1 MILAFAVY
9 SIQIGVKKVSQ
20 EKILEVQGLTKY
32 FPIKKG
38 LFSRNSDWLRAV
50 YNVDFTVFK
59 GETFALVGESGCGKS
74 TTRKLLL
81 RLLEAD
87 KGKVFYRDK
96 DIFQLGSKE
105 LRELRKNL
113 QVVFQDPYA
122 SLDPKWRI
130 GDIIAEPLRI
140 HKMGTSGER
149 DKKVRELMSYVG
161 IYPEYYNRYPHEF
174 SGGQR
179 QRIGIARALALN
191 PEVIIA
197 DEPVS
202 ALDVSIQA
210 QVLNMFKDL
219 QQEFGLTYVFISH
232 DLSVVKH
239 ISDRVAVMY
248 LGEIVELAHTKVL
261 FEDHRHPYTQALIS
275 SIPIPDPS
283 KRKEMELLEG
293 EVPSPINPP
302 EGCSFHPRCEY
313 ATNICIKD
321 EPELIDLGEGH
332 LVRCHHHNLN
342 LKNKKGE
349 SEEIV
354 I

>member
-1 MILAFAVY
+1 MHR
-9 SIQIGVKKVSQ
+9 

-38 LFSRNSDWLRAV
+38 VLSRKVDWLRAV
-50 YNVDFTVFK
+50 YNVNFSVDK

-87 KGKVFYRDK
+87 RGQVFFKGKN
-96 DIFQLGSKE
+96 IFKLDSAS

-122 SLDPKWRI
+122 SLNPKWRI
-130 GDIIAEPLRI
+130 GSIIEEPLRI
-140 HKMGTSGER
+140 HKIGSPAER
-149 DKKVRELMSYVG
+149 RARVEELMSMVG
-161 IYPEYYNRYPHEF
+161 LYPEYYNRYPHEF

-210 QVLNMFKDL
+210 QILNMFKNL
-219 QQEFGLTYVFISH
+219 QEKLGLTYIFISH

-239 ISDRVAVMY
+239 ISDRIAVMY
-248 LGEIVELAHTKVL
+248 LGEIVELASTCEL
-261 FEDHRHPYTQALIS
+261 FQNPKHPYTRALIA
-275 SIPIPDPS
+275 SIPVPNPA
-283 KRKEMELLEG
+283 KKKAFKQLEG

-302 EGCSFHPRCEY
+302 SGCSFHPRCEL
-313 ATNICIKD
+313 AGEECKRQ
-321 EPELIDLGEGH
+321 EPALLDLGEGH
-332 LVRCHHHNLN
+332 LIRCHRY
-342 LKNKKGE
+342 KEKK
-349 SEEIV
+349 
-354 I
+354 